1 MPWKEVSTVSLRLE
15 FVALATAEG
24 VNLRDLCRRFAISP
38 RTGYK
43 WRRRF
48 QAGGPEALA
57 DRSRRPHAS
66 PGRSAPQLEAAVL
79 QLRDAHPA
87 WGPRKLR
94 ALLPPGPAPCPAVST
109 VAAILK
115 RHDRLGPQEGA
126 KHKPWRRF
134 VAAGPNELWQMDFKG
149 HFPLLRGGRCHP
161 LTVLDDHSRFL
172 LGLRACAN
180 QTTATVREALT
191 AIFARYGLPA
201 WLIVDNGSPWGS
213 DRDHPHTPLTAWLM
227 RLGIGVSHSRPF
239 HPQTLGKDE
248 RLHRTLKAELLN
260 QRPFLDLAHSQ
271 AQFDPWRDTYN
282 CQRPHEALA
291 MAVPAS
297 RYRPSPKAFPAAL
310 PPIEY
315 GPDCLVRKVQAEGEV
330 CFKNRTF
337 RVGRAF
343 RGHPVGLRP
352 TETDGLFAVLFC
364 HYQVAQIDLRQPPT
378 RGKEV

>member
-15 FVALATAEG
+15 FVSLATAEG
-24 VNLRDLCRRFAISP
+24 SNVRDLCRRFAICP
-38 RTGYK
+38 RTAYK
-43 WRRRF
+43 WLGRF
-48 QAGGPEALA
+48 RAGGAEALA
-57 DRSRRPHAS
+57 DRSRRPHSS
-66 PGRSAPQLEAAVL
+66 PRRSDPQLEAAVL
-79 QLRDAHPA
+79 RLRDEHPA

-94 ALLPPGPAPCPAVST
+94 ALLPPGPCPPPAVST

-115 RHDRLGPQEGA
+115 RHDRLAPQEGA
-126 KHKPWRRF
+126 KHKPWQRF

-172 LGLRACAN
+172 LGLRACPD
-180 QTTATVREALT
+180 QTGSTVKEQLT
-191 AIFARYGLPA
+191 AIFRRYGLPA

-213 DRDHPHTPLTAWLM
+213 DREHPHTPLTAWLM

-248 RLHRTLKAELLN
+248 RLHRTLKAELLSR
-260 QRPFLDLAHSQ
+260 QAFLDLKHSQ
-271 AQFDPWRDTYN
+271 ALFDPWRERYN

-291 MAVPAS
+291 LAVPAS
-297 RYRPSPKAFPAAL
+297 RYRPSPRQFPESL

-315 GPDCLVRKVQAEGEV
+315 GPEGLVRRVQAEGEV
-330 CFKNRTF
+330 SFHNRTF

-343 RGHPVGLRP
+343 RGYPVGLRP
-352 TETDGLFAVLFC
+352 TSTDGCYEVLFC
-364 HYQVAQIDLRQPPT
+364 QQQVALIDLRQPAPG
-378 RGKEV
+378 GKEV